1 MLGLGS
7 YAPENRL
14 TNLELS
20 KKVDTSDD
28 WIFSRTGISER
39 RIASDEESTSDL
51 AMRAAQN
58 ALKDADVLPEEID
71 LVVVATIT
79 PDMAFPSTACLLQ
92 HKLGLRNVCCFDL
105 EAACSGFVYALDL
118 TGEDRRKNY
127 RVLSIGKIVPPA
139 CFLAMAPVPPYWGS
153 MATDLDSKVFYVE
166 RMEPI
171 RLYFVN
177 LLAVPPSRPRWKVS
191 KAGNIFLR

>member
-1 MLGLGS
+1 MISNSSAIVMLGLGS

-28 WIFSRTGISER
+28 WIFSRTGIRER

-71 LVVVATIT
+71 LVV
-79 PDMAFPSTACLLQ
+79 
-92 HKLGLRNVCCFDL
+92 
-105 EAACSGFVYALDL
+105 
-118 TGEDRRKNY
+118 
-127 RVLSIGKIVPPA
+127 
-139 CFLAMAPVPPYWGS
+139 
-153 MATDLDSKVFYVE
+153 
-166 RMEPI
+166 
-171 RLYFVN
+171 
-177 LLAVPPSRPRWKVS
+177 
-191 KAGNIFLR
+191 